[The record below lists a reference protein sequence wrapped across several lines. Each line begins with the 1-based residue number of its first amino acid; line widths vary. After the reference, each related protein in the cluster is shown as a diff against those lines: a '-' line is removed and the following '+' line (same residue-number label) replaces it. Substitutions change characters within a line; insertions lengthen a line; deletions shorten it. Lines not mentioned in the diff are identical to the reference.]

1 MKQKAQKNR
10 LVRKYVWRD
19 ERADE
24 YIFQLGE
31 QENGLRDLSSDLT
44 RLTSS
49 QEIDD
54 NIQKF
59 TSLME
64 NVCDP
69 LFSKKVSL
77 SKNTDINDNSNQPWF
92 DDDVA
97 ITVNSFI
104 LP

>member
-1 MKQKAQKNR
+1 MKR
-10 LVRKYVWRD
+10 RD
-19 ERADE
+19 EQADE
-24 YIFQLGE
+24 YIFQLDD
-31 QENGLRDLSSDLT
+31 QENGLCDLSSDLM

-64 NVCDP
+64 NVCHP
-69 LFSKKVSL
+69 LFSKKVTP

-92 DDDVA
+92 DDECR
-97 ITVNSFI
+97 NYR
-104 LP
+104 